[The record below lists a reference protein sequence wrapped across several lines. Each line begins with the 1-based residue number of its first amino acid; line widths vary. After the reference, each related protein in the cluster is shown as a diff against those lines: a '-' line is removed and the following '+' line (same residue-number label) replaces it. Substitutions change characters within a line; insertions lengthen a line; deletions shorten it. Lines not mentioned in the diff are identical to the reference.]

1 MSLLICDTEKSLDE
15 LETTGEEAGA
25 KSVILRVHNQLL
37 QYTHHQMTL
46 KSYF

>member
-1 MSLLICDTEKSLDE
+1 MCNTDKSLDE
-15 LETTGEEAGA
+15 LETTGEEAGG
-25 KSVILRVHNQLL
+25 KRNILRVHNQLL